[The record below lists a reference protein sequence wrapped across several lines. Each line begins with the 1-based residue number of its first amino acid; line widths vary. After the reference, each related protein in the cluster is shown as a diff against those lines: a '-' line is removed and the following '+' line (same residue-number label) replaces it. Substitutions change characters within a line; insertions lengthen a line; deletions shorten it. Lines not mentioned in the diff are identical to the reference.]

1 MSMKHQNWVLGAVCL
16 LGLMST
22 VGVAM
27 PYPILAPIF
36 VGGAADRFTRFGGL
50 DPQVLMGIALA
61 ANPLG
66 ILLGS
71 LVVGP
76 MSDRHGRRNV
86 LAVTLS
92 LAFAFYLLT
101 AGALAARSYP
111 LFVLARLATGLTEG
125 NVAVARALLA
135 DLGERHEGFDRTRAF
150 ALLNAFLYAG
160 WLVGPLLGGLTLPL
174 GEPVP
179 FVVAAVV
186 MVPCLVLLWLGLP
199 KGEVGASSASA
210 ASSSSSSSSTG
221 WWARMREGSVV
232 ALLRRDRTLA
242 LVAALQLA
250 YTLGL
255 NSMYEYAPLWMLENA
270 GFGSRGIAIVTAGQC
285 ALMTLASV
293 FAGRFGRQGESR
305 HALRRASL
313 VALVAALGLAS
324 LAVLPGPAGIALLV
338 VLGVPT
344 ALFNA
349 VMPAWISER
358 FAAHGQGRVMGLL
371 STIFCLSNVV
381 VALAGGWLALLS
393 TRWIMGFGG
402 VACIVASWLMLRLAA
417 AEVAGAAARPLAPA
431 VPAGDAVA

>member
-1 MSMKHQNWVLGAVCL
+1 MSMKHPNWVLGAVCL

-36 VGGAADRFTRFGGL
+36 VGGAVDPFTHFGGL

-111 LFVLARLATGLTEG
+111 LFVLARFATGLTEG

-135 DLGERHEGFDRTRAF
+135 DLGDGDAGFDRTRAF

-186 MVPCLVLLWLGLP
+186 MLPCLVVLWLGLP
-199 KGEVGASSASA
+199 KGIVSRAAPSA
-210 ASSSSSSSSTG
+210 AAAASTPPTG
-221 WWARMREGSVV
+221 WLARMREENVV
-232 ALLRRDRTLA
+232 AMLRGDRTLA
-242 LVAALQLA
+242 RVAALQLA

-270 GFGSRGIAIVTAGQC
+270 GYGSRGIALVTAGQC

-293 FAGRFGRQGESR
+293 FAGRFGRQGDAR
-305 HALRRASL
+305 HALRRASV
-313 VALVAALGLAS
+313 VALIAALGLAS
-324 LAVLPGPAGIALLV
+324 LAVLPGTAGIVLLV

-358 FAAHGQGRVMGLL
+358 FAAHGQGRVMGMLA
-371 STIFCLSNVV
+371 TIFCASNVV

-393 TRWIMGFGG
+393 TRWIMGLGG
-402 VACIVASWLMLRLAA
+402 GACLVASWLMLRLAA
-417 AEVAGAAARPLAPA
+417 TETTRDAATALRAAAARTS
-431 VPAGDAVA
+431 DAVA